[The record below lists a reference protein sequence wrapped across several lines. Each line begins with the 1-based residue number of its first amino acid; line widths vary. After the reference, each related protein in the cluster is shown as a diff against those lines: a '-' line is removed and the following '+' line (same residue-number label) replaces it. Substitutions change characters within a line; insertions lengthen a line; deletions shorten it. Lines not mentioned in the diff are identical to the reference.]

1 MCRHMRRSTSLEE
14 LSRPLCRGS
23 LERAQGRH
31 GLVWLC
37 RECRAGAVTVP
48 VLRRVAPRA
57 FVNDA
62 WQTALRRG
70 RRSRLVCPACAE
82 PFVEVSVGRADPR
95 MKACVRCFWVWLN
108 PHALAAVLG
117 AHRAKA
123 LPGRQH
129 VR

>member
-1 MCRHMRRSTSLEE
+1 MRRSTSLEE
-14 LSRPLCRGS
+14 LSCPLCRGS

-117 AHRAKA
+117 TRRAKA